1 MILKPMGK
9 PGVCPKHVRPWT
21 PEEDELLISLHGKKT
36 TAEIVPLLPAPG
48 RTKGAIQKRMDALL
62 ARYPDRM
69 SRIRRLYTPKE
80 DNFIRKNCHTMTAA
94 EIATHL
100 DDRSMSSVHER
111 ARAIGVSLAKFGEQH
126 PKARYPDELV
136 IRVQDWR
143 DDLSL
148 TFKEIGRRLNIPGS
162 TAWSLYNRLT
172 ADYASVRE
180 YMPR

>member
-1 MILKPMGK
+1 MILEPMGM
-9 PGVCPKHVRPWT
+9 PGVCPKHVRAWT

-36 TAEIVPLLPAPG
+36 TAEIALLLPAPG
-48 RTKGAIQKRMDALL
+48 RTKDATAKRLEVL
-62 ARYPDRM
+62 RRLYPDRV
-69 SRIRRLYTPKE
+69 SCLVRRYTREE
-80 DNFIRKNCHTMTAA
+80 DDFILKNCHTMTAA

-100 DDRSMSSVHER
+100 DDRSAGSVYER
-111 ARAIGVSLAKFGEQH
+111 ARAIGISLAKFGEQH
-126 PKARYPDELV
+126 PSARYPDEFV

-148 TFKEIGRRLNIPGS
+148 TFGEIGRRLDIPRA